1 MDFWVRSFNIARAF
15 ATVITSRGWPA
26 LACVVVSLLVTFP
39 VTDPDTYWHL
49 ANGRAMVEQGRIVN
63 EEIFSYTQAGTA
75 FSNHEWL
82 AQIVLYLSYQLGEW
96 WGVIALRLVLALCVT
111 LLVYATCRRL
121 GTPAALACI
130 ASIIAVLC
138 GLHRYSPRPELFS
151 LIGVAWL
158 GFFIHSFQQHFIS
171 NRAAWT
177 LPPLMLVWDWLH
189 GAIFGVLILSALAVG
204 ENIKPTLLKWFPD
217 SALFSTL
224 SPERRRTLN
233 ISLLVTLIVM
243 LLNPY
248 GLLSYDIF
256 FDFVHG
262 NALVNII
269 AEFTSPSW
277 QSYRPFWIFLVIAST
292 LVALNWRRVD
302 LTWWLLL
309 VPFTYLAMRYLRM
322 IEIYCI
328 LAAPIVTALLTHAM
342 RSAVVNKIML
352 PGIRNGMAAV
362 AVIGITLYIGWSK
375 FADNSA
381 FTRFGIGT
389 DTTYYPEGIVRM
401 INDIGL
407 SGRMYNTGHLGGYL
421 AFYLSPQNK
430 IFQYNHHTVFGNTWR
445 WVTDPHSLDVYD
457 IDFAIISEEPEL
469 RMFPAEQWAIVY
481 KDKKVFLLLRRNLE
495 HTALIGRYEVH
506 YFLANQAALT
516 ELAGNP
522 QIYPQLML
530 ETSTYLTYRRDAKVA
545 YTFANLMN
553 VPASF
558 TLGGVREQ
566 LLSAACKANAD
577 DYALNCPRT

>member
-15 ATVITSRGWPA
+15 AAVITSCGWPA
-26 LACVVVSLLVTFP
+26 LACVVVALLVTFP

-96 WGVIALRLVLALCVT
+96 WGVTTLRLVLALCVA
-111 LLVYATCRRL
+111 LLIYATCRRL
-121 GTPAALACI
+121 GTHPALACI

-151 LIGVAWL
+151 LVSVAWL
-158 GFFIHSFQQHFIS
+158 GYFIHAFQQRSIS

-189 GAIFGVLILSALAVG
+189 GAIFGVLILIALAVG
-204 ENIKPTLLKWFPD
+204 ENVKPALLKWFPD
-217 SALFSTL
+217 SALLSTL

-233 ISLLVTLIVM
+233 ITLLVTLIVM

-256 FDFVHG
+256 IDFVRG
-262 NALVNII
+262 NALVNVI

-292 LVALNWRRVD
+292 LVALNFRQVD

-309 VPFTYLAMRYLRM
+309 IPFTYLAMRYLRM

-328 LAAPIVTALLTHAM
+328 LAVPITTALLTNTI
-342 RSAVVNKIML
+342 RSAVEHKILL
-352 PGIRNGMAAV
+352 PQVRNGMATA
-362 AVIGITLYIGWSK
+362 ALIGITYYIGWSK

-407 SGRMYNTGHLGGYL
+407 SGHMYNTGHLGGYL

-445 WVTDPHSLDVYD
+445 WVTDPRNLDVYN
-457 IDFAIISEEPEL
+457 IDFVVISEEPEL
-469 RMFPAEQWAIVY
+469 RMFPAEQWAIIF
-481 KDKKVFLLLRRNLE
+481 KDKKVFLLLRRNQE
-495 HTALIGRYEVH
+495 HAALIGRYEIH
-506 YFLANQAALT
+506 YFLANQTALT
-516 ELAGNP
+516 ELASNP
-522 QIYPQLML
+522 NIYPQLML
-530 ETSTYLTYRRDAKVA
+530 ETSTYLTYRHDVKVA
-545 YTFANLMN
+545 STFASLMN
-553 VPASF
+553 DPASY
-558 TLGGVREQ
+558 TLDGFREQ
-566 LLSAACKANAD
+566 LIRAACRSNAD
-577 DYALNCPRT
+577 NSALNCPRT